1 MFNKKTDAK
10 ELTKK
15 LFFKRKNAW
24 DSIDEKKI
32 KELNKYS
39 EEYMKF
45 LNDSKT
51 EREVI
56 KNAIDYLIPYGFKDI
71 NKTKENDK
79 VFYNH
84 FGKALGI
91 FRKGKKDITDGLNII
106 VAHVDSP
113 RLDLKQHP
121 LYEDEEL
128 VMMKTHYYGGIKK
141 YQWLSRPLAMHGV
154 VVFPN
159 DKVKNIVIGED
170 ENEPVFTI
178 SDLLPHLAKKAQMGK
193 KASEFIPGE
202 KLNIIC
208 GSMPFSDDT
217 EVKERF
223 KLNIMEMLNDKY
235 GIKEEDFISADIEIV
250 PAGKAREIGFD
261 RSLVGGYGQD
271 DRVCTFGAMKSIV
284 DAKEIDKSALVL
296 LMDKEEIGSDGA
308 TGSNSVFLE
317 MVVGEILEKQGITNV
332 NALTKI
338 LASADCLS
346 SDVNAA
352 THPDWKEVHE
362 KKNAAYLNAGMVL
375 SKFTGSRGKAGSN
388 EANAE
393 FVAKLRR
400 IFDDN
405 NIVWHISELGKVD
418 EGGGGTIAKFMAYYG
433 MNVIDAGVPVLDMH
447 APFEVTSKADIW
459 MMYNGFV
466 AFLCD

>member
-1 MFNKKTDAK
+1 MFNKQKNAED
-10 ELTKK
+10 LRKK

-24 DSIDEKKI
+24 DSIDEKENDK
-32 KELNKYS
+32 LTDYS
-39 EEYMKF
+39 EEY
-45 LNDSKT
+45 LEYLSNSKT
-51 EREVI
+51 EREAI
-56 KNAIDYLIPYGFKDI
+56 DNAIDYIIPHGFEDI
-71 NKTKENDK
+71 DETDSTDK
-79 VFYNH
+79 IFYNH
-84 FGKALGI
+84 FGKALAI
-91 FRKGKKDITDGLNII
+91 FRKGKKDLREGLNII

-128 VMMKTHYYGGIKK
+128 VMLKTHYYGGIKK

-154 VVFPN
+154 VVFPDGN
-159 DKVKNIVIGED
+159 IENIVIGED
-170 ENEPVFTI
+170 ENDPVFTI
-178 SDLLPHLAKKAQMGK
+178 ADLLPHLAKKAQMNK

-202 KLNIIC
+202 KLNLVV
-208 GSMPFSDDT
+208 GSIPFSDDT

-223 KLNIMEMLNDKY
+223 KLNILEMLNDKY
-235 GIKEEDFISADIEIV
+235 GMREEDFVSADIEIV
-250 PAGKAREIGFD
+250 PAGNARDIGFD
-261 RSLVGGYGQD
+261 RSLIGGYGQD
-271 DRVCTFGAMKSIV
+271 DRVCTFGAMRAIV
-284 DAKEIDKSALVL
+284 EADDIDKSALVL
-296 LMDKEEIGSDGA
+296 LMDKEEIGSEGA

-317 MVVGEILEKQGITNV
+317 LVIGEILEKQGITN
-332 NALTKI
+332 NNTLMKT

-352 THPDWKEVHE
+352 LHPDWKEVHE

-375 SKFTGSRGKAGSN
+375 SKFTGSGGKGGSN

-405 NIVWHISELGKVD
+405 KIVWHISELGKVD

-433 MNVIDAGVPVLDMH
+433 MNVIDSGVPVLDMH
-447 APFEVTSKADIW
+447 SPFEITSKADIW
-459 MMYNGFV
+459 MMYKGFI
-466 AFLCD
+466 AFLED

>member
-1 MFNKKTDAK
+1 MFNKKSDVEK
-10 ELTKK
+10 LRKD
-15 LFFKRKNAW
+15 LFFKRRNAW
-24 DSIDEKKI
+24 DSIDEKSLK
-32 KELNKYS
+32 KLEKYS
-39 EEYMKF
+39 SEYMNF
-45 LNDSKT
+45 LSDSKT

-56 KNAIDYLIPYGFKDI
+56 GNAIDYLIPHGFKDI
-71 NKTKENDK
+71 NKTEGTDK
-79 VFYNH
+79 IFYNH

-91 FRKGKKDITDGLNII
+91 FRKGKKDLSEGLNII
-106 VAHVDSP
+106 VAHADSP

-128 VMMKTHYYGGIKK
+128 VMLKTHYYGGIKK

-154 VVFPN
+154 VVFPD
-159 DKVKNIVIGED
+159 DKIKNIVIGED
-170 ENEPVFTI
+170 EKDPVFTI
-178 SDLLPHLAKKAQMGK
+178 SDLLPHLAKKAQMDK
-193 KASEFIPGE
+193 KASDFIPGE
-202 KLNIIC
+202 KLNLII
-208 GSMPFSDDT
+208 GSMPFSDDIKI
-217 EVKERF
+217 KERF
-223 KLNIMEMLNDKY
+223 KLNILKILNDKY
-235 GIKEEDFISADIEIV
+235 GIKEEDFVSADIEIV
-250 PAGKAREIGFD
+250 PAGNAREIGFD
-261 RSLVGGYGQD
+261 RSLIGGYGQD
-271 DRVCTFGAMKSIV
+271 DRVCSFGAMKAIV
-284 DAKEIDKSALVL
+284 EAKELDKSALVL
-296 LMDKEEIGSDGA
+296 LMDKEEIGSEGA

-317 MVVGEILEKQGITNV
+317 LVVGEILEKQGITNNNTMMKV
-332 NALTKI
+332 

-375 SKFTGSRGKAGSN
+375 SKFTGVRGKAGSN

-433 MNVIDAGVPVLDMH
+433 MNVIDSGVPVLDMH
-447 APFEVTSKADIW
+447 SPFEITSKADNW
-459 MMYNGFV
+459 MMYNGFI
-466 AFLCD
+466 AFLED